1 MTVHSYNENK
11 IDEGEPKMGTSYDD
25 KMRPVRSTASQND
38 SESDD
43 DEYVPDDESEDEI
56 GW

>member
-1 MTVHSYNENK
+1 MHSYNEAT
-11 IDEGEPKMGTSYDD
+11 IDEAEPKMGTSYDD
-25 KMRPVRSTASQND
+25 KMRPVRSAASQND

-43 DEYVPDDESEDEI
+43 EEYVPDDESEDEI